1 MVRENEELKKRI
13 RDLEK
18 ECFQLTYYQQEMQRR
33 GMPDP
38 NQRENLEVKSRLDH
52 LCLQVQQFLL
62 AMRRLQRA
70 VNNKDK
76 DIQDLK
82 GEFEKNKKQLELMV
96 KEFREKDE

>member
-1 MVRENEELKKRI
+1 
-13 RDLEK
+13 
-18 ECFQLTYYQQEMQRR
+18 
-33 GMPDP
+33 MPDP

-96 KEFREKDE
+96 KEFREKDEQAKKAA

>member
-1 MVRENEELKKRI
+1 
-13 RDLEK
+13 
-18 ECFQLTYYQQEMQRR
+18 
-33 GMPDP
+33 MPDP